1 MGDTEFQNTKEEGRN
16 TSWEVHFNSPTCNV
30 SWEMTNFKGLGVVC
44 PDGLGNAHNSYK
56 ELININEIP
65 GDIFA
70 QFLLCVIFLYW
81 FYFEQP
87 KPLISVIPLPAL

>member
-1 MGDTEFQNTKEEGRN
+1 
-16 TSWEVHFNSPTCNV
+16 
-30 SWEMTNFKGLGVVC
+30 MTNFKGFGVVC

-70 QFLLCVIFLYW
+70 QFLLCVIFLY
-81 FYFEQP
+81 
-87 KPLISVIPLPAL
+87 